1 MIEYVLK
8 NMKRIKN
15 PKKEIKIKIDIKV
28 SIEVC

>member
-15 PKKEIKIKIDIKV
+15 PKKEIKTIDIKV

>member
-15 PKKEIKIKIDIKV
+15 PKKEIKTKIDIKV
-28 SIEVC
+28 SI